1 MTKWFISDTH
11 LSHRKCW
18 ETFKRPD
25 GSPLRSFSSTEEMD
39 ETIIQNI
46 NKVVK
51 WNDTLIHLGDVVIN
65 KKALHLVHRFGVKDL
80 RLVRGNHDIFDMQEY
95 IDVGFK
101 EIYGVYVI
109 PKVRMIFS
117 HIPLHYDSLD
127 RWHQNIHGHLHF
139 GTVKNKYQKP
149 HLKYRNISV
158 EMTDYK
164 PIQYEELVVDMER
177 DLNIKI

>member
-11 LSHRKCW
+11 HGHEKCW
-18 ETFKRPD
+18 STFKRPD
-25 GSPLRSFSSTEEMD
+25 GTPLRDFSSTEEMD
-39 ETIIQNI
+39 ETILQNI

-51 WNDTLIHLGDVVIN
+51 YNDTIIHCGDVVIS
-65 KKALHLVHRFGVKDL
+65 KKYLHLISRYNCKDI
-80 RLVRGNHDIFDMQEY
+80 RLVRGNHDIFSMEDY
-95 IDVGFK
+95 INAGFTD
-101 EIYGVYVI
+101 ILGVYVL
-109 PKVRMIFS
+109 PKIRVICS

-127 RWHQNIHGHLHF
+127 RWHQNWHGHLHF

-158 EMTDYK
+158 EMTEYK
-164 PIQYEELVVDMER
+164 PIQYEELVADMER